1 MAWKKYYKK
10 SAKYGSNSKKR
21 AIGNSK
27 AAANQRDAL
36 TVCIK
41 YAEEVTFS
49 NDTGANSDSITM
61 TRNMYAV
68 LKDSPMYA
76 AFQGMYDQ
84 IKLESAKVKAKQT
97 WSNSTYQNPNSP
109 LKLVTAWDRTGLS
122 TIDGNIVVPNYE
134 KVCQSSSAFTGE
146 AYYGTVWKSTRKI
159 YPALIEEKGQY
170 VSTANLASTSTTSTN
185 PTTSMETGIYKFKPT
200 YLLSVKPQTQ
210 INNGESVCKI
220 QLDYEIIVTF
230 RGLRKIN

>member
-1 MAWKKYYKK
+1 
-10 SAKYGSNSKKR
+10 
-21 AIGNSK
+21 
-27 AAANQRDAL
+27 
-36 TVCIK
+36 
-41 YAEEVTFS
+41 
-49 NDTGANSDSITM
+49 
-61 TRNMYAV
+61 
-68 LKDSPMYA
+68 MYA

-97 WSNSTYQNPNSP
+97 WSNATYQNPNIP

-122 TIDGNIVVPNYE
+122 KSGGTVIVPDYE

-170 VSTANLASTSTTSTN
+170 ISTANLGTTATDQTN
-185 PTTSMETGIYKFKPT
+185 PTQPEESGIYKFKPT
-200 YLLSVKPQTQ
+200 YLVSIKPQTT
-210 INNGESVCKI
+210 INSGETVCKI